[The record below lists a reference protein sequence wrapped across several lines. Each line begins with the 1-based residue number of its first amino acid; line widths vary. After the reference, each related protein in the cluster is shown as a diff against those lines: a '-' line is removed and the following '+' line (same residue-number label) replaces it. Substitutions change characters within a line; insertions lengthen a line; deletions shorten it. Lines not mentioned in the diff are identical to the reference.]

1 MDQQLSTINQQ
12 VSMSNLLSISPTEV
26 IHHLKMSCQIPDV
39 IEGIATRKIIA
50 DTASEAGITV
60 EEEELQQEGDRL
72 RFAKKL
78 VKAADTFAWL
88 KAQYLSVEEFEE
100 LVYNTVLSQK
110 VAYHLFT
117 DKVESFFYKNQL
129 NFVAAVTYEVI
140 FDDYELALELF
151 YALQENELTFP
162 EIAREYIQN
171 PELRR
176 AGGYQGVRHRKDF
189 RPEIASSVFAAT
201 PPEIIKP
208 IVTPKAVY
216 LIWVEEIIQPEL
228 NEQLR
233 EQIVTD
239 LFNGWLKQQI
249 AQMEILTSFDADI
262 DNQASPDLVMQG

>member
-1 MDQQLSTINQQ
+1 
-12 VSMSNLLSISPTEV
+12 MSDVLSISPKEV
-26 IHHLKMSCQIPDV
+26 IHHLKMSCQIPSV

-50 DTASEAGITV
+50 DAASTAGITV
-60 EEEELQQEGDRL
+60 DEQELQQEGDRL

-88 KAQYLSVEEFEE
+88 KSHHLSVDEFEE

-201 PPEIIKP
+201 PPDVVKP
-208 IVTPKAVY
+208 IVTPKGVY

-233 EQIVTD
+233 QTIISELFASWLNKQIMFSDITIQLDTD
-239 LFNGWLKQQI
+239 EVKSKDDLLH
-249 AQMEILTSFDADI
+249 
-262 DNQASPDLVMQG
+262 QA

>member
-1 MDQQLSTINQQ
+1 MP
-12 VSMSNLLSISPTEV
+12 NLLSISSEDV
-26 IHHLKMSCQIPDV
+26 IHHLKMSCQIPSV

-50 DTASEAGITV
+50 DAAVKAGITV
-60 EEEELQQEGDRL
+60 DDRELQQEGDRL

-88 KAQYLSVEEFEE
+88 KSHHLSVNEFEE

-110 VAYHLFT
+110 VAYHLFS
-117 DKVESFFYKNQL
+117 DKVESFFYQNQL
-129 NFVAAVTYEVI
+129 NFVAAVTYEVRI
-140 FDDYELALELF
+140 DDYELALELF

-171 PELRR
+171 PDLRR

-201 PPEIIKP
+201 PPEVVKP
-208 IVTPKAVY
+208 IVTPACVY

-233 EQIVTD
+233 QTIISELFASWLNEQIMFSDITIQLDTD
-239 LFNGWLKQQI
+239 EVKSKNDLLH
-249 AQMEILTSFDADI
+249 
-262 DNQASPDLVMQG
+262 QA

>member
-1 MDQQLSTINQQ
+1 MLNYQLPIMKNT
-12 VSMSNLLSISPTEV
+12 LSISPEDV
-26 IHHLKMSCQIPDV
+26 IHHLKMSCQIPQ
-39 IEGIATRKIIA
+39 ILEGIATRKIIA
-50 DTASEAGITV
+50 DAALKAGITV
-60 EEEELQQEGDRL
+60 DDRELQQEGDRL

-88 KAQYLSVEEFEE
+88 KAHDLSVEEFEE

-110 VAYHLFT
+110 MAYHLFT

-129 NFVAAVTYEVI
+129 NFVAAATYEVI

-151 YALQENELTFP
+151 YALEENELIFQ

-201 PPEIIKP
+201 PPDVVKP
-208 IVTPKAVY
+208 IVTPKGVY

-233 EQIVTD
+233 EQIITD
-239 LFNGWLKQQI
+239 LFNSWLQQEI
-249 AQMEILTSFDADI
+249 QQMEINAQLEEKPVKDQLAEDI
-262 DNQASPDLVMQG
+262 LKQA

>member
-1 MDQQLSTINQQ
+1 
-12 VSMSNLLSISPTEV
+12 MSNILSISPKEV
-26 IHHLKMSCQIPDV
+26 IHHLKMSYQIPSV

-50 DTASEAGITV
+50 DAASSAGITV
-60 EEEELQQEGDRL
+60 EDDELQQEGDRV

-88 KAQYLSVEEFEE
+88 KSHHLSIDEFEE

-110 VAYHLFT
+110 VARHLFS
-117 DKVESFFYKNQL
+117 DKVEAFFYQNQL
-129 NFVAAVTYEVI
+129 DFVAAVTYEVI

-201 PPEIIKP
+201 PPDVVKP
-208 IVTPKAVY
+208 IVTPKGVY

-249 AQMEILTSFDADI
+249 VQMEILTSFDADI

>member
-1 MDQQLSTINQQ
+1 
-12 VSMSNLLSISPTEV
+12 MSNLLSISSKDV
-26 IHHLKMSCQIPDV
+26 IHHLKMSCQIPQ
-39 IEGIATRKIIA
+39 ILEGIATRKIIV
-50 DTASEAGITV
+50 DTASSAGITV
-60 EEEELQQEGDRL
+60 NDEELQQEGDRL

-88 KAQYLSVEEFEE
+88 KSHHLSVDEFEE

-110 VAYHLFT
+110 VAYHLFS
-117 DKVESFFYKNQL
+117 DKVESFFYQNQL
-129 NFVAAVTYEVI
+129 DFVAAVTYEVRI
-140 FDDYELALELF
+140 DDYELALELF

-201 PPEIIKP
+201 PPDVVKP
-208 IVTPKAVY
+208 IVTPSCVY

-233 EQIVTD
+233 QTIISELFASWLNEQIMLSDITIQLDTD
-239 LFNGWLKQQI
+239 AVKSENDLLKQ
-249 AQMEILTSFDADI
+249 A
-262 DNQASPDLVMQG
+262 

>member
-1 MDQQLSTINQQ
+1 MPNYQLPIMKNT
-12 VSMSNLLSISPTEV
+12 LSISSEDV
-26 IHHLKMSCQIPDV
+26 IHHLKMSCQIPGV

-50 DTASEAGITV
+50 DIASKESINV

-88 KAQYLSVEEFEE
+88 KSHHLSVDEFEE
-100 LVYNTVLSQK
+100 LVYSTVLSQK
-110 VAYHLFT
+110 VAHHLFS
-117 DKVESFFYKNQL
+117 DRVEAFFYQNQL
-129 NFVAAVTYEVI
+129 DFIAAVTYEVI
-140 FDDYELALELF
+140 FDDYDLALELF

-162 EIAREYIQN
+162 EIAREYIPI

-176 AGGYQGVRHRKDF
+176 AGGYQGIRHRKEF

-201 PPEIIKP
+201 PPEVVKP
-208 IVTPKAVY
+208 IVASKGVY

-233 EQIVTD
+233 EQIIRD
-239 LFNGWLKQQI
+239 LFNDWLKQQI
-249 AQMEILTSFDADI
+249 IQMQINTQLTEEFLK
-262 DNQASPDLVMQG
+262 QAYISH

>member
-1 MDQQLSTINQQ
+1 
-12 VSMSNLLSISPTEV
+12 MSNVLSISPTEV
-26 IHHLKMSCQIPDV
+26 MHYLKMSCQIPNV
-39 IEGIATRKIIA
+39 IEGIATRKVIA
-50 DTASEAGITV
+50 DTASKAGITV

-72 RFAKKL
+72 RFVKKL
-78 VKAADTFAWL
+78 VKASDTLAWL
-88 KAQYLSVEEFEE
+88 KTHYLSIDEFEE
-100 LVYNTVLSQK
+100 LVHNTVLSKK
-110 VAYHLFT
+110 VADHLFT

-201 PPEIIKP
+201 PPDVVKP
-208 IVTPKAVY
+208 IVTPKGVY

-233 EQIVTD
+233 QTIISELFASWLNEQIMFSDLTIQLDTD
-239 LFNGWLKQQI
+239 EVKSEDDLLKQ
-249 AQMEILTSFDADI
+249 A
-262 DNQASPDLVMQG
+262 